1 MPSVSIQYQHTD
13 TPALSTTDAATISTL
28 RNELGPAQSHFVPA
42 EDLSSL
48 LSKTNRHLWAK
59 AIEGS
64 VEGCSMVTVRFE

>member
-1 MPSVSIQYQHTD
+1 MSSVAIRYQNTD
-13 TPALSTTDAATISTL
+13 ADALSTTDAATISAL
-28 RNELGPAQSHFVPA
+28 RTELGPAQSHFVPA

-48 LSKTNRHLWAK
+48 LRKTNRELWAK